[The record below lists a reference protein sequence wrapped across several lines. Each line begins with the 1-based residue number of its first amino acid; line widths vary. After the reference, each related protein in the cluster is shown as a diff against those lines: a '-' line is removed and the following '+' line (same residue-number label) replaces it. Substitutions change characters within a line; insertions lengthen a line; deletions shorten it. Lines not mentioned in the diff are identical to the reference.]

1 MKSDV
6 KHLSGLLHV
15 TGTSRFTG
23 EEHLPSN
30 LYFVGIKYSNIA
42 KAKIIGIETKIA
54 ENIKGVKCVIIA
66 KDIPGINNISHGL
79 DIQPLL
85 PENNIEYVGQPLA
98 LVVAENQEL
107 ADKAANLIDVKYEEL
122 KPIITLDDA
131 IANESYYDAV
141 RIIEKGNIEEAFK
154 NADFVIEDIVEM
166 TSAQEQL
173 YLETQR
179 TMVIPDDDG
188 GFTLYSSTQ
197 STTDAQKMTAKILN
211 LPQNKIT
218 VDVKRLGGAFGGKE
232 FQAGIWAAL
241 AGLASY
247 ISQEPVLLSL
257 DRITDMITTG
267 KRHPFKINYKF
278 AFNKNGKF
286 QALKSELYANGGAFV
301 DLSIAILERA
311 LFHSDH
317 AYFFPNVKI
326 TGYACKTNVV
336 PNTAFR
342 GFGGPQGIFPTE
354 LAIERAAKILKMD
367 PMEIRIK
374 NFYTENQKTHYDM
387 IVKEAVDEEMFNI
400 LKENS
405 QYLQLKEDVKKFNE
419 ENEFIK
425 QGIGIIPS
433 KFGVSFT
440 AGFLNQGS
448 ALIWIYGDGTI
459 SLSHGGIEMGQQVN
473 LKIAS
478 VVANNL
484 GVNISRIRVE
494 TANTK
499 RVGNASPTAASTGS
513 DINGNAAL
521 NASMK
526 LKKRLTEAAKK
537 YLKENHQQDSKIEN
551 ILFKD
556 EKIFDK
562 TVPEIKI
569 NFAVLVNYAYM
580 NTIDLGAHGYYY
592 TEGIIFD
599 RTVWKGSPFN
609 YFVYGG
615 CISLMEIDI
624 LTGEYQL
631 KKTYIVHDSSKSL
644 NEEIDK
650 GQIYGAFVQGY
661 GYCTMEELVY
671 DEKGNFKAISPSTYK
686 VPTIYDIPKTF
697 EIDMIDIERDESSVL
712 KSKAVGEPPFIYGLS
727 GWFALYNAIDS
738 VNQKNKKISL
748 KFPATPEAVLI
759 AIENLK

>member
-1 MKSDV
+1 MKSDT

-23 EEHLPSN
+23 EEHLPRN
-30 LYFVGIKYSNIA
+30 LQYVGIKFSEVA
-42 KAKIIGIETKIA
+42 KANIIEIDTKKAESIE
-54 ENIKGVKCVIIA
+54 GVQCVITA
-66 KDIPGINNISHGL
+66 KDIPGNNNISHGL
-79 DIQPLL
+79 DVQPLL
-85 PENNIEYVGQPLA
+85 PENRIEFYGQPVA
-98 LVVAENQEL
+98 IVVAKNQDL
-107 ADKAANLIDVKYEEL
+107 ADYAAKQIEIKFEEL
-122 KPIITLDDA
+122 KPIITIDEA
-131 IANESYYDAV
+131 IENESYYDAV
-141 RIIEKGNIEEAFK
+141 RIIEKGNIEKAFDEA
-154 NADFVIEDIVEM
+154 DYVIEDTVEI

-179 TMVIPDDDG
+179 TMTIPDDDG
-188 GFTLYSSTQ
+188 GYTLYSSTQ

-232 FQAGIWAAL
+232 FQAATWATLSAL
-241 AGLASY
+241 ASH
-247 ISQEPVLLSL
+247 ISKQPVIISL
-257 DRITDMITTG
+257 DRITDMIATG
-267 KRHPFKINYKF
+267 KRHPFKVNYKF
-278 AFNKNGKF
+278 AFNKDGKF
-286 QALKSELYANGGAFV
+286 QAIKSELYANGGAYV

-317 AYFFPNVKI
+317 AYFFPNAKI
-326 TGYACKTNVV
+326 TGYACKTNIV

-354 LAIERAAKILKMD
+354 LAVERASKILEMD
-367 PMEIRIK
+367 PIEIRMK

-387 IVKEAVDEEMFNI
+387 TVKEAVDIEMFNI
-400 LKENS
+400 LKKNTK
-405 QYLQLKEDVKKFNE
+405 YDQLKKDVADFNNK
-419 ENEFIK
+419 NEFVK
-425 QGIGIIPS
+425 RGIGIMPS

-459 SLSHGGIEMGQQVN
+459 SVSHGGIEMGQQVN
-473 LKIAS
+473 LKVAR
-478 VVANNL
+478 VVANHL

-521 NASMK
+521 NASIK
-526 LKKRLTEAAKK
+526 LKNRLTETSIK
-537 YLKENHQQDSKIEN
+537 YLLENHQQKSLFAN
-551 ILFKD
+551 IVFVD
-556 EKIFDK
+556 EKIYDK
-562 TVPEIKI
+562 SQPEIKI
-569 NFAVLVNYAYM
+569 DFATLVNYAYM
-580 NTIDLGAHGYYY
+580 NTVDLGAHGYYY

-599 RTVWKGSPFN
+599 RTIWKGSPFN
-609 YFVYGG
+609 YFVYGA
-615 CISLMEIDI
+615 CLSLMEIDV

-631 KKTYIVHDSSKSL
+631 LETYIVHDTSTSL

-671 DEKGNFKAISPSTYK
+671 DEKGRFKANSPSTYK
-686 VPTIYDIPKTF
+686 VPTIFDIPKVF
-697 EIDMIDIERDESSVL
+697 EIDLIDIERDESSVM
-712 KSKAVGEPPFIYGLS
+712 KSKAVGEPPFIYGLT
-727 GWFALYNAIDS
+727 GWFGLYNAIDS
-738 VNQKNKKISL
+738 LNKNNKQISL
-748 KFPATPEAVLI
+748 KFPATPEAVLM
-759 AIENLK
+759 AIESLK

>member
-317 AYFFPNVKI
+317 AYFFPNAKI